1 MKQKL
6 LFGFAMLSYFAMA
19 QTTFLPKVTIN
30 ATTGDAPYT
39 MTSGL
44 IDGDALPDIIIGTYL
59 GNTIE
64 WYKNNGDNTFTIQP
78 LIINTLDAIG
88 FIKLADLNGDGFLD
102 VIASAYTNDSIA
114 WYPNDGSGNFLTENI
129 ISSSVAGA
137 SGFSVGDINNDTF
150 LDIAVTAYDN
160 NEVLW
165 FSNDGT
171 GAFTL
176 DANKIDDTL
185 VSPGAMDMKDIDG
198 DGDLDVVVGSAIY
211 GGDVIEI
218 FRNNLIEDGT
228 VSFTKDPVTVAS
240 GKTGIFHVSFEDI
253 DGDGDFDILASEVSY
268 GSAGAPLGNLYWYEN
283 TDTGYTET
291 TFTTSLNNPAMAQF
305 RDLDNDG
312 LNDIVVGNGTSGA
325 GNDLVW
331 FKNNGSGSFDAEVVI
346 DDTQSQAF
354 VLAIEDYDND
364 GDLDIATSAYNQDAL
379 NYFENEKIVLS
390 ISDAQFQNLT
400 IYPNP
405 TKNQLTLEGFNT
417 NINVSVFDLLGKQ
430 VLVKTITNGE
440 TLNVSELATGIYT
453 IKINNK
459 VTSKFIKE

>member
-6 LFGFAMLSYFAMA
+6 LFGFAMLGYFAMA
-19 QTTFLPKVTIN
+19 QTSFLPKATIN
-30 ATTGDAPYT
+30 ASTGDAPYT

-44 IDGDALPDIIIGTYL
+44 IDGDAFPDIVIGTYL
-59 GNTIE
+59 GNTLE

-78 LIINTLDAIG
+78 LITTTLEGIG
-88 FIKLADLNGDGFLD
+88 FTKLADLNGDGFLD
-102 VIASAYTNDSIA
+102 VIASGYSNDSVA

-129 ISSSVAGA
+129 ISSAVAGA

-150 LDIAVTAYDN
+150 LDIAVTAYNN

-171 GAFTL
+171 GTFTL

-185 VSPGAMDMKDIDG
+185 VNPGAMDMKDIDG
-198 DGDLDVVVGSAIY
+198 DGDLDVLVGTAFY
-211 GGDVIEI
+211 GSDVIEI
-218 FRNNLIEDGT
+218 FRNNLAIDGT
-228 VSFTKDPVTVAS
+228 VSFTKDATSVAT
-240 GKTGIFHVSFEDI
+240 GKTGMFHVSFEDI
-253 DGDGDFDILASEVSY
+253 DGDADLDILATEVSY
-268 GSAGAPLGNLYWYEN
+268 GGGPTGNLYWYEDN
-283 TDTGYTET
+283 GTGYTET
-291 TFTTSLNNPAMAQF
+291 IFTTTLTNPAMALF

-312 LNDIVVGNGTSGA
+312 LNDIVLGNGASGV

-331 FKNNGSGSFDAEVVI
+331 FKNNGSGNFDVEDVI

-379 NYFENEKIVLS
+379 NYFENQKIVLS
-390 ISDAQFQNLT
+390 VSDVQFQNLT

-405 TKNQLTLEGFNT
+405 TKDYLTFEGFNT
-417 NINVSVFDLLGKQ
+417 NINVSVFDVLGKQ
-430 VLVKTITNGE
+430 VLAKNITDGE

-453 IKINNK
+453 IKINNQ
-459 VTSKFIKE
+459 VSSKFIKK

>member
-1 MKQKL
+1 MKHKL
-6 LFGFAMLSYFAMA
+6 LFGFAMLSYFAIA
-19 QTTFLPKVTIN
+19 QTSFLPKETIN
-30 ATTGDAPYT
+30 SSTGDAPYT

-44 IDGDALPDIIIGTYL
+44 IDGDVFPDIIIGTYL

-78 LIINTLDAIG
+78 LITTTLEGIV
-88 FIKLADLNGDGFLD
+88 FTKLADLNGDGFLD
-102 VIASAYTNDSIA
+102 VVASGYSNDSVA
-114 WYPNDGSGNFLTENI
+114 WYPNDGSGNFVTENI
-129 ISSSVAGA
+129 ISNAVAGA
-137 SGFSVGDINNDTF
+137 SGFSIGDINNDTF
-150 LDIAVTAYDN
+150 IDIAITAYNN

-165 FSNDGT
+165 FSNDGM

-176 DANKIDDTL
+176 DTNKIDDTL
-185 VSPGAMDMKDIDG
+185 VNPGAMDMEDIDG
-198 DGDLDVVVGSAIY
+198 DGDLDVVVGTAIY

-228 VSFTKDPVTVAS
+228 VSFTKDPTTIAS
-240 GKTGIFHVSFEDI
+240 GKAGIFHVSFEDI
-253 DGDGDFDILASEVSY
+253 DGDTDLDILATEVSY
-268 GSAGAPLGNLYWYEN
+268 GSGPTGNLYWYEDN
-283 TDTGYTET
+283 GSGFTET
-291 TFTTSLNNPAMAQF
+291 TFTTTLNNPAMAQF

-312 LNDIVVGNGTSGA
+312 LNDIVLGNGASGA

-331 FKNNGSGSFDAEVVI
+331 FKNNGSGSFDAEDII

-405 TKNQLTLEGFNT
+405 TKDFLTFKGLTT
-417 NINVSVFDLLGKQ
+417 NSNVSVFDILGKQ
-430 VLVKTITNGE
+430 VLVKDLINGQ
-440 TLNVSELATGIYT
+440 TLNVSELESGIYT
-453 IKINNK
+453 LKINNQ

>member
-19 QTTFLPKVTIN
+19 QTTFLPKETIN
-30 ATTGDAPYT
+30 ASTGDAPYT

-44 IDGDALPDIIIGTYL
+44 IDGDAFPDIIIGTYL

-64 WYKNNGDNTFTIQP
+64 WYKNNGDNTFAIQP
-78 LIINTLDAIG
+78 LITTTLEGIG
-88 FIKLADLNGDGFLD
+88 FIKLADLNGDTFLD
-102 VIASAYTNDSIA
+102 VIASGYSNDSVA

-129 ISSSVAGA
+129 ISSAVAGA
-137 SGFSVGDINNDTF
+137 SGFSVGDIDNDTF

-171 GAFTL
+171 GTFTL

-185 VSPGAMDMKDIDG
+185 VTPGAIDMKDIDG
-198 DGDLDVVVGSAIY
+198 DGDLDVLVGTAFY
-211 GGDVIEI
+211 GSDVIEI
-218 FRNNLIEDGT
+218 FRNNLAIDGT
-228 VSFTKDPVTVAS
+228 VSFTKDATTVAT

-253 DGDGDFDILASEVSY
+253 DGDADLDILATEVSY
-268 GSAGAPLGNLYWYEN
+268 GGGPTGNLYWYEDN
-283 TDTGYTET
+283 GSGYTET
-291 TFTTSLNNPAMAQF
+291 IFTTTLTNPAMALF

-312 LNDIVVGNGTSGA
+312 LNDIVLGNGASGV

-331 FKNNGSGSFDAEVVI
+331 FKNNGSGNFDAEDII

-379 NYFENEKIVLS
+379 NYFENQKIVLS
-390 ISDAQFQNLT
+390 VSDVQFQNLT

-405 TKNQLTLEGFNT
+405 TKDYLTFEGFNT
-417 NINVSVFDLLGKQ
+417 NINVTVYDVLGKQ
-430 VLVKTITNGE
+430 VRVKNITNGE
-440 TLNVSELATGIYT
+440 TLNVSELAAGIYT
-453 IKINNK
+453 IKINNE

>member
-1 MKQKL
+1 
-6 LFGFAMLSYFAMA
+6 MLSYFAIA
-19 QTTFLPKVTIN
+19 QTSFLPKVTIN
-30 ATTGDAPYT
+30 SSTGDAPYT

-44 IDGDALPDIIIGTYL
+44 IDGDAFPDIIIGTYL

-64 WYKNNGDNTFTIQP
+64 WYKNNGDNTFAIQP
-78 LIINTLDAIG
+78 LITTTLEGIG
-88 FIKLADLNGDGFLD
+88 FIKLADLNGDTFLD
-102 VIASAYTNDSIA
+102 VIASGYSNDSVA

-129 ISSSVAGA
+129 ISSAVAGA

-171 GAFTL
+171 GTFTL

-185 VSPGAMDMKDIDG
+185 VTPGAIDMKDIDG
-198 DGDLDVVVGSAIY
+198 DGDLDVLVGTAFY
-211 GGDVIEI
+211 GSDVIEI
-218 FRNNLIEDGT
+218 FRNNLAIDGT
-228 VSFTKDPVTVAS
+228 VSFTKDATTVAT

-253 DGDGDFDILASEVSY
+253 DGDADLDILATEVSY
-268 GSAGAPLGNLYWYEN
+268 GGGPTGNLYWYEDN
-283 TDTGYTET
+283 GSGYTET
-291 TFTTSLNNPAMAQF
+291 IFTTTLTNPAMALF

-312 LNDIVVGNGTSGA
+312 LNDIVLGNGASGV

-331 FKNNGSGSFDAEVVI
+331 FKNNGSGNFDAEDII

-379 NYFENEKIVLS
+379 NYFENQKIVLS
-390 ISDAQFQNLT
+390 VSDVQFQNLT

-405 TKNQLTLEGFNT
+405 TKDYLTFEGFNT
-417 NINVSVFDLLGKQ
+417 NINVTVYDVLGKQ
-430 VLVKTITNGE
+430 VRVKNVTNGE
-440 TLNVSELATGIYT
+440 TLNVSELAAGIYT
-453 IKINNK
+453 IKINNE